1 MYEVLLQREL
11 FAEFTN
17 SDVNKFT
24 SCKIEKN
31 SNTRGDVEKYCSM
44 KNVKLTNVWGVSSK
58 MENNVAINA
67 GGENVRQE

>member
-31 SNTRGDVEKYCSM
+31 STTRGDVEKVLFDEKCKVDKCLGS
-44 KNVKLTNVWGVSSK
+44 V
-58 MENNVAINA
+58 
-67 GGENVRQE
+67 